1 MVSIT
6 LGVDEQTRKLMK
18 KFSHVN
24 WSGFVRD
31 AIREKTSRL
40 SKKEE
45 LLAKLRGESVNQD
58 VILGKKVNESVAK
71 RLKKENL
78 L

>member
-6 LGVDEQTRKLMK
+6 VGVDEQTRKLMK
-18 KFSHVN
+18 KFPEVN
-24 WSGFVRD
+24 WSGFVRES
-31 AIREKTSRL
+31 IREKTQEL
-40 SKKEE
+40 SKKER
-45 LLAKLRGESVNQD
+45 LLSKLKGEALAED
-58 VILGKKVNESVAK
+58 VILGSRVNVSVAQ